1 MAAEMNGGESSEKVT
16 REEWKPIKGYEG
28 FYEISNFG
36 RVRSL
41 DSVFYQRHYSGCMAK
56 HKKQGKI
63 MKLHIRPNGYLAI
76 GLRDKDGHQK
86 SLSIHRLVALHF
98 LDKPEG
104 KDYINHLDANPKN
117 NRVDNLEWCTQSHN
131 IQYAYD
137 NGTKTPP
144 GMKKV
149 NQYDMAGNYIRTWE
163 SVTQAE
169 RTLHINNV
177 GAVCR
182 GVRNYAGGCKW
193 QYTE

>member
-1 MAAEMNGGESSEKVT
+1 MNGTENSVKVT
-16 REEWKPIKGYEG
+16 CEEWKPIKGYEG

-182 GVRNYAGGCKW
+182 GIRNYAGGYKW